1 MPVLD
6 SRPTKQQIS
15 VSETTMPHAL
25 ITGANRG
32 LGLEHVSQ
40 LLKREWTI
48 SAAVRDP
55 ESADALKALDPGDGR
70 LNILAYD
77 ASDLNAAKALK
88 EKVTGPIDILFANA
102 GVMGPKEQ
110 AFGEAANDGFL
121 DTFRVN
127 TLAPLALAEAFADQV
142 AQSQLKVIAL
152 QSSRMGSIADN
163 DTGGRY
169 AYRASKAA
177 LNAVGKSLSIDLKDK
192 GVVVLT
198 LHPGW
203 VRTDMGG
210 PNGLLTPSEAVSA
223 QLDLIA
229 RANPAMSGRFFHISG
244 EDLPW

>member
-77 ASDLNAAKALK
+77 ASDLNAANALK

-163 DTGGRY
+163 DSGGRY

>member
-1 MPVLD
+1 
-6 SRPTKQQIS
+6 
-15 VSETTMPHAL
+15 MPHAL

-32 LGLEHVSQ
+32 LGLEHVRQ

-55 ESADALKALDPGDGR
+55 NSADDLKALDPGDGR
-70 LNILAYD
+70 LRILPYD
-77 ASDLNAAKALK
+77 ASDLNAPAKLK
-88 EKVTGPIDILFANA
+88 DQVDGPLDILFANA
-102 GVMGPKEQ
+102 GIMGPKVQE
-110 AFGEAANDGFL
+110 FGSAASEGFM
-121 DTFRVN
+121 DTLRIN

-142 AQSQLKVIAL
+142 AESQLKVIAL
-152 QSSRMGSIADN
+152 QSSRMGSVADN
-163 DTGGRY
+163 DSGGRY

-177 LNAVGKSLSIDLKDK
+177 LNAVGKSLSVDLKDK
-192 GVVVLT
+192 EIIVLI

-210 PNGLLTPSEAVSA
+210 PNGLLTPKESVSA

-229 RANPAMSGRFFHISG
+229 RANPAMSGRFFHVSG

>member
-1 MPVLD
+1 
-6 SRPTKQQIS
+6 
-15 VSETTMPHAL
+15 MPHAL

-55 ESADALKALDPGDGR
+55 EGADALKALDPGDGR
-70 LNILAYD
+70 LTILPYD
-77 ASDLNAAKALK
+77 ASDLNAAQALK
-88 EKVTGPIDILFANA
+88 DKVTGPLDILFANA

-121 DTFRVN
+121 DTFRIN

-142 AQSQLKVIAL
+142 ARSQLKVIAL

-163 DTGGRY
+163 DSGGRY

-192 GVVVLT
+192 GVVVLI

-210 PNGLLTPSEAVSA
+210 PNGLMTPSESVSA